1 MMRGS
6 LRARITLLVNLCI
19 LVPMTL
25 YLVWETRHLRDT
37 ILQSRVEVLSSLGL
51 LVVQDAAVVS
61 EADMPQL
68 QERLGRFG
76 GGPSELHIFLIDHDF
91 RVRAASLPAWVGRE
105 VVEDEFAPAFA
116 GERDL
121 AWDLDAH
128 DDTPVLEVTM
138 PAPPLGLVHITEPQ
152 ATLERESRRAVVRHA
167 LFVLALMVAMSG
179 AVTAITHRV
188 VIRRIQRLRDWL
200 DRTPWHAAR
209 SEPDEPRDEL
219 EALADALETM
229 LAAIDRTTTDL
240 RRTLDEKQVLVEQV
254 EGFNEQLTAEVEA
267 TRHEIEA
274 MQEELLRKERLSVV
288 GELAAGLAHEIRNP
302 LQIIQG
308 TVEMARRNHPR
319 AAEEL
324 DDVVGEVRRLNQLV
338 RDLLDYA
345 RPLNVERRTV
355 AVVELLQ
362 RSLAEVGLPR
372 EGVDMTLDVSAEC
385 RCVVDP
391 PLLQRVLVN
400 VLSNAL
406 EAVPDG
412 RGRMIITAAWDAS
425 GDVVI
430 EVQDNGGG
438 LAEQDLP
445 RIFTPFFSRKE
456 AGIGLGLCLSRR
468 IVERHGGTLELHNAT
483 GGGALARIELP
494 AEEGER

>member
-1 MMRGS
+1 MLRGS
-6 LRARITLLVNLCI
+6 LRFRVTLLVNLCI
-19 LVPMTL
+19 LVPMAL
-25 YLVWETRHLRDT
+25 YLVWETGHLRDT
-37 ILQSRVEVLSSLGL
+37 ILHSRVEVLSSLGL
-51 LVVQDAAVVS
+51 LVIQDAAVVS
-61 EADMPQL
+61 EAGMPQL

-76 GGPSELHIFLIDHDF
+76 GGQSDLHVFLIDHDF
-91 RVRAASLPAWVGRE
+91 RVRAASLPDWIGRE
-105 VVEDEFAPAFA
+105 VVEDEFEAALT
-116 GERDL
+116 GEQQL

-152 ATLERESRRAVVRHA
+152 ATLERESRQAVVRHV

-200 DRTPWHAAR
+200 DRTRWHAAR
-209 SEPDEPRDEL
+209 SQPAEPQDEL
-219 EALADALETM
+219 DALADALEAM
-229 LAAIDRTTTDL
+229 LDAIDRTTANL

-254 EGFNEQLTAEVEA
+254 EGFNEQLTAEVDA
-267 TRHEIEA
+267 ARHEIEA
-274 MQEELLRKERLSVV
+274 MQEELLRKERLSVM

-308 TVEMARRNHPR
+308 TAEMARRNHPQ

-324 DDVVGEVRRLNQLV
+324 DDVVEEVRRLNQLV

-345 RPLNVERRTV
+345 RPMELDRQVGKVFELVER
-355 AVVELLQ
+355 ALI
-362 RSLAEVGLPR
+362 EVGLLR
-372 EGVDMTLDVSAEC
+372 DGIDVSLAVDHEC
-385 RCVVDP
+385 RCSVDP
-391 PLLQRVLVN
+391 LLLQRVLVN
-400 VLSNAL
+400 LLSNAS
-406 EAVPDG
+406 EALSDG
-412 RGRMIITAAWDAS
+412 RGRISVTAVCDAQD
-425 GDVVI
+425 GVVI
-430 EVQDNGGG
+430 EVEDDGVG
-438 LAEQDLP
+438 LADEDLS

-468 IVERHGGTLELHNAT
+468 IVEQHGGTLELGNAE

-494 AEEGER
+494 VEEESR